1 MSTRRTVPVVSAD
14 ISKLIDEA
22 FNNPAVWGVGYAIAL
37 GQPAILH
44 QLEGV
49 AKRFQSDDDFG
60 PQQHGIAVV
69 EGMVTSLKQMGGVA
83 PGSSEHAKYGVQPK
97 LVYLVGA
104 VLAVLALRDYA
115 ATLAAENRV
124 IPKSSMD
131 ELEHAFERAMT
142 AYRCEPLVRNTS
154 WATHQAR
161 VDAALKSFQPSHDDG
176 TWFWE
181 NVIDRL
187 PNGDEV
193 AHDVIATFHRLTPAH
208 VAQTYS
214 AAYYEHHQGKQAQ

>member
-14 ISKLIDEA
+14 TSKLIDEA
-22 FNNPAVWGVGYAIAL
+22 FDGPAVWVGYAVAL

-49 AKRFQSDDDFG
+49 AKRFQPGDGFG
-60 PQQHGIAVV
+60 PQQHGIAAV
-69 EGMVTSLKQMGGVA
+69 EGMMVALKEMGGVT
-83 PGSSEHAKYGVQPK
+83 PGRSEHAKYGVQSK

-104 VLAVLALRDYA
+104 VLAVLAVRDYA
-115 ATLAAENRV
+115 AILPPKDRV
-124 IPKSSMD
+124 ISKSSMD
-131 ELEHAFERAMT
+131 ELERAFERAMT
-142 AYRCEPLVRNTS
+142 MYGCEPYVHNTS
-154 WATHQAR
+154 WATHAAR

-193 AHDVIATFHRLTPAH
+193 AHDVIAAFHTLTPAH
-208 VAQTYS
+208 VAQAYS